1 MFDNPLSA
9 LAGAPPEP
17 QQPAQQGTPAPI
29 NETAAP
35 QQPEPMKPGVA
46 PTQTFTNA
54 PKQSLWMNVVQG
66 ALQGLAASGGATS
79 FGGGLG
85 RGAAGQMAAQRQ
97 QVMDE
102 EEIKFKNQ
110 QAAAA
115 ASVAAR
121 QNFELTKLKQD
132 AKIAADNHSIGLINW
147 YSKTFGYVPAWVSDD
162 DSESAM
168 AGLKH
173 LSKSHEGG
181 VPSVFTLHLNDA
193 GEKGKIVGFTLP
205 PPDQQLNFVNY
216 ARKAE
221 GVPKLTEQ
229 QWRALDGDKQEQY
242 IHNANN
248 LWFPSDLSEDKL
260 PGAIARYKGLRET
273 YVQRGDGTT
282 PEERS
287 EVAQKFDDVIGM
299 LQAIQ
304 GDHVTRKLDLKKRET
319 EITEST
325 KAKYKT
331 SDDHAP
337 SSHIP
342 QGATGENVLANLS
355 APMRESIKGLAD
367 YKVDPATFPARTGHG
382 SNQMDRAT
390 AIGMAKAF
398 DPSFDETQ
406 YKSRAAVRKDFTSG
420 KAAFN
425 IRSLNTAIGHLDA
438 FAKAG
443 AELQNGSV
451 QLWNRIANSTLNAT
465 GDPRVAKFLAAADA
479 VSGEAAT
486 IFKGTSGTD
495 QEIKAWRE
503 HLSSASSPEQI
514 KATTEQLIELMAS
527 RLEALDGQYQSGM
540 GKPRDFRFLNDKS
553 AGILQKLGATHMI
566 ELDRAGARMEQ
577 GGQSQNDGTIRVQA
591 SDGSFHRIPKDKL
604 SAVQQKDPG
613 AKVVN

>member
-1 MFDNPLSA
+1 MFDPNNNPLSA
-9 LAGAPPEP
+9 LGAPP
-17 QQPAQQGTPAPI
+17 APETAGPSAV

-35 QQPEPMKPGVA
+35 QQPQQQMAPGVA
-46 PTQTFTNA
+46 PSQSFTN
-54 PKQSLWMNVVQG
+54 PKQSVWMSVVQG
-66 ALQGLAASGGATS
+66 ALQGLASSGGATS

-85 RGAAGQMAAQRQ
+85 RGAAGQMAYQRQ
-97 QVMDE
+97 QMQDA

-132 AKIAADNHSIGLINW
+132 ARIEADNHQISLINW
-147 YSKTFGYVPAWVSDD
+147 YSKTFNLVPSWVSDD

-168 AGLKH
+168 QGLRQMSKNNPEGIGQIFTMH
-173 LSKSHEGG
+173 LG
-181 VPSVFTLHLNDA
+181 DA
-193 GEKGKIVGFTLP
+193 GDKGKIIGFQAP
-205 PPDQQLNFVNY
+205 PPSEQLNFINE
-216 ARKAE
+216 ARLGSGA
-221 GVPKLTEQ
+221 PKLSDAEF
-229 QWRALDGDKQEQY
+229 
-242 IHNANN
+242 NAMTADAKEDLVMSAAN
-248 LWFPSDLSEDKL
+248 LWMPDMDESKL
-260 PGAIARYKGLRET
+260 GAQIARYRGLKDT
-273 YVQRGDGTT
+273 YLQRGSLGGS
-282 PEERS
+282 PEKRT
-287 EVAQKFDDVIGM
+287 EVAERFDSIIKM
-299 LQAIQ
+299 LQAAQ
-304 GDHVTRKLDLKKRET
+304 SDSVTRKLDLKKRET